1 MAENVRESYNKIC
14 GQWSDF
20 CSSRK
25 VNKCIEDFAELL
37 EPQCKILDVG
47 CGTGYPIDD
56 YLANRGFIVTG
67 IDISEEMIKR
77 AESLKL
83 PNAKFFT
90 EDILKFYPDEQ
101 YEAIIAFDSL
111 WHIEHDR
118 QEDIY
123 NFIFTYGKRRYA
135 AFYSRKRR
143 RGNYRYDVRR
153 EILSQRI

>member
-1 MAENVRESYNKIC
+1 MVDGVRESYNKIC

-37 EPQCKILDVG
+37 KTQCKILDVG
-47 CGTGYPIDD
+47 CGIGFPIDN
-56 YLANRGFIVTG
+56 YLAKRGFLVTG

-77 AESLKL
+77 AESLNL
-83 PNAKFFT
+83 PKAKFLT
-90 EDILKFYPDEQ
+90 E
-101 YEAIIAFDSL
+101 
-111 WHIEHDR
+111 
-118 QEDIY
+118 
-123 NFIFTYGKRRYA
+123 YA

-153 EILSQRI
+153 GILSQCN